1 MSFLVSTPQMVDENG
16 KDVLEAFEALE
27 VRRFD
32 GRGRSEENSFVA
44 HPLRRPLRFT
54 WVCI

>member
-1 MSFLVSTPQMVDENG
+1 MVDENG